1 MRKCHNNAVVH
12 TAITAPQFDREELW
26 TDIRSVQ
33 LRKGPSSQT
42 YDDLFGFCGHR
53 EQHHT
58 NSQPVF
64 HFLRIE
70 SLGDLLIDQGTGY
83 IGVLTCI
90 PSKGHEFSLFNIAR
104 AANSPLEDPVHE
116 LKRNPPMQ
124 FTSSTK
130 A

>member
-1 MRKCHNNAVVH
+1 MRKCYNNAVEH
-12 TAITAPQFDREELW
+12 AAITALQFDCEELW
-26 TDIRSVQ
+26 TDIRPVQ

-42 YDDLFGFCGHR
+42 YDDLFCFCRHQ

-70 SLGDLLIDQGTGY
+70 SLGDLLIDKGTGY

-90 PSKGHEFSLFNIAR
+90 PSKGLEFSLFNIAR
-104 AANSPLEDPVHE
+104 AANSPLWDRSR
-116 LKRNPPMQ
+116 LNRNPPMQ